1 MTEFKINNLSS
12 LSKTKSSFAPVPN
25 LSQQPEL
32 DSIDDTQ
39 NVQNKK
45 PQFPDIIDIIERT
58 CPKLMMGKIHK
69 IKY

>member
-1 MTEFKINNLSS
+1 M
-12 LSKTKSSFAPVPN
+12 PN